1 MKCDLRYKKT
11 PLCYT
16 CCSPQ
21 TQGKAQRC
29 KNIIPQKKHL
39 TIDNRRLIERWKNEN
54 KSNREI
60 AGLLGKAPQT
70 IHNEVKRGTTLQQV
84 RKGLYKKVYSAD
96 YAQTVYQF
104 NRKRSVKKL
113 ILTKEIRE
121 KILHYHKQKF
131 SPEMMVNKKQVKVGI
146 STIYYW
152 FHNGHLGLTKADML
166 YPRKRKGVKKQASP
180 NFKPAGKSIEE
191 RPDVINLRLENG
203 HYEIDTVLLT
213 KIKNYCLLVLTDRR
227 SRHQIIRLIPNK
239 TAESVNQA
247 LTLLLG
253 EHRILSITADNGSEF
268 KRLSEVFPEEHIY
281 YAHAYSSWERGSNE
295 NHNRLIRRWLP
306 KGTKKTTPKEV
317 AFIENWINNYPK
329 KCLDYKS
336 PSEFLLG
343 G

>member
-29 KNIIPQKKHL
+29 QEHYTPKGKHL

-121 KILHYHKQKF
+121 KILHYHKH
-131 SPEMMVNKKQVKVGI
+131 I
-146 STIYYW
+146 S
-152 FHNGHLGLTKADML
+152 K
-166 YPRKRKGVKKQASP
+166 
-180 NFKPAGKSIEE
+180 NF
-191 RPDVINLRLENG
+191 RL
-203 HYEIDTVLLT
+203 
-213 KIKNYCLLVLTDRR
+213 K
-227 SRHQIIRLIPNK
+227 
-239 TAESVNQA
+239 
-247 LTLLLG
+247 
-253 EHRILSITADNGSEF
+253 
-268 KRLSEVFPEEHIY
+268 
-281 YAHAYSSWERGSNE
+281 
-295 NHNRLIRRWLP
+295 
-306 KGTKKTTPKEV
+306 
-317 AFIENWINNYPK
+317 
-329 KCLDYKS
+329 
-336 PSEFLLG
+336 
-343 G
+343 

>member
-1 MKCDLRYKKT
+1 MLYLLFTTNTRKGTEMQEHYT
-11 PLCYT
+11 PK
-16 CCSPQ
+16 
-21 TQGKAQRC
+21 G
-29 KNIIPQKKHL
+29 KHL
-39 TIDNRRLIERWKNEN
+39 TIDNRRLIEWWKNEN

-166 YPRKRKGVKKQASP
+166 IPEKGKVSRSKLVRTLSRQ
-180 NFKPAGKSIEE
+180 
-191 RPDVINLRLENG
+191 VNLS
-203 HYEIDTVLLT
+203 
-213 KIKNYCLLVLTDRR
+213 KNV
-227 SRHQIIRLIPNK
+227 
-239 TAESVNQA
+239 
-247 LTLLLG
+247 LTLL
-253 EHRILSITADNGSEF
+253 IFAWKMVIM
-268 KRLSEVFPEEHIY
+268 K
-281 YAHAYSSWERGSNE
+281 
-295 NHNRLIRRWLP
+295 LI
-306 KGTKKTTPKEV
+306 
-317 AFIENWINNYPK
+317 
-329 KCLDYKS
+329 
-336 PSEFLLG
+336 PSY
-343 G
+343 

>member
-1 MKCDLRYKKT
+1 
-11 PLCYT
+11 
-16 CCSPQ
+16 
-21 TQGKAQRC
+21 
-29 KNIIPQKKHL
+29 
-39 TIDNRRLIERWKNEN
+39 ERWKNEN

-70 IHNEVKRGTTLQQV
+70 IHTEVKRGTTLQQV

-113 ILTKEIRE
+113 ILT
-121 KILHYHKQKF
+121 
-131 SPEMMVNKKQVKVGI
+131 N
-146 STIYYW
+146 
-152 FHNGHLGLTKADML
+152 
-166 YPRKRKGVKKQASP
+166 
-180 NFKPAGKSIEE
+180 
-191 RPDVINLRLENG
+191 
-203 HYEIDTVLLT
+203 
-213 KIKNYCLLVLTDRR
+213 
-227 SRHQIIRLIPNK
+227 
-239 TAESVNQA
+239 ESVNQA

>member
-1 MKCDLRYKKT
+1 MQEHYT
-11 PLCYT
+11 PK
-16 CCSPQ
+16 
-21 TQGKAQRC
+21 G
-29 KNIIPQKKHL
+29 KHL

-70 IHNEVKRGTTLQQV
+70 IHTEVKRGTTLQQV

-113 ILTKEIRE
+113 ILTK
-121 KILHYHKQKF
+121 
-131 SPEMMVNKKQVKVGI
+131 
-146 STIYYW
+146 
-152 FHNGHLGLTKADML
+152 
-166 YPRKRKGVKKQASP
+166 
-180 NFKPAGKSIEE
+180 
-191 RPDVINLRLENG
+191 
-203 HYEIDTVLLT
+203 
-213 KIKNYCLLVLTDRR
+213 
-227 SRHQIIRLIPNK
+227 
-239 TAESVNQA
+239 ESVNQA